1 MLTIVGLDDATI
13 EPAGALVASEHAE
26 ARRAHPGLPATFDRP
41 EACTAALQ
49 RLREG
54 GHTGVAAVERGR
66 PLAVMTGI
74 ARGSH
79 ARMPA
84 EGFAV
89 APDLEDPTTVLAR
102 LYGELAPELVAA
114 GVLRHYLDHAVL
126 RPLDAALSNLGFG
139 RHHVYASQPAAP
151 RSSPAGVQVRVG
163 GVDDLGVVAR
173 LALVEIRFRA
183 TPPIYA
189 PPEPRS
195 LEEVLDHHRALHHGG
210 ATHLL
215 ATLDGRDVGL
225 LTIELTSPAPRLC
238 ADGQPY
244 IGPTA
249 TDPDARGRGVGRAL
263 VDTALGWAHAHGYRW
278 VSVDFEAANPLSR
291 PFWLGNGFRP
301 IGYGVLR
308 TIDARALDM
317 LETGEPLQS

>member
-1 MLTIVGLDDATI
+1 MLSIVRLDDATI
-13 EPAGALVASEHAE
+13 EAAGALVASEHAE
-26 ARRAHPGLPATFDRP
+26 ARRAHLGLPAAFDRP

-49 RLREG
+49 RLRDR
-54 GHTGVAAVERGR
+54 GHTGVAAFERGR

-74 ARGSH
+74 AGGDH
-79 ARMPA
+79 ARLPA

-89 APDLEDPTTVLAR
+89 APDLDDPTTVLAR

-114 GVLRHYLDHAVL
+114 GVLRHYIDHVVL
-126 RPLDAALSNLGFG
+126 RPLEAALSNLGFG
-139 RHHVYASQPAAP
+139 RHHVYASQPAAS
-151 RSSPAGVQVRVG
+151 RSGPAGVRVRVG

-183 TPPIYA
+183 TPPVYGPA
-189 PPEPRS
+189 VPRS
-195 LEEVLDHHRALHHGG
+195 LEEVLDHHRALHHAG

-215 ATLDGRDVGL
+215 ATVDGRDVGL
-225 LTIELTSPAPRLC
+225 LTIELASPAPRLC
-238 ADGQPY
+238 PDGQPY

-278 VSVDFEAANPLSR
+278 VSVDFEPANPLSR

-308 TIDARALDM
+308 SIDARALDM
-317 LETGEPLQS
+317 

>member
-13 EPAGALVASEHAE
+13 EAAGALIASEHAE
-26 ARRAHPGLPATFDRP
+26 ARRAHPGLPPTFAGA

-49 RLREG
+49 RLRDS
-54 GHTGVAAVERGR
+54 GHTGLVASKRGR

-74 ARGSH
+74 ARGDH
-79 ARMPA
+79 ARLPA

-89 APDLEDPTTVLAR
+89 APDLEDPTAVLAR
-102 LYGELAPELVAA
+102 LYGQLAPELVAA
-114 GVLRHYLDHAVL
+114 GVLRHHIDHVVL
-126 RPLDAALSNLGFG
+126 PPLDTALSNLGFG

-151 RSSPAGVQVRVG
+151 RSSPAGVRVRVG
-163 GVDDLGVVAR
+163 GTDDLAAVAR

-183 TPPIYA
+183 TPPVYGRA
-189 PPEPRS
+189 VPRS
-195 LEEVLDHHRALHHGG
+195 LEEVLDHHRALHRAG

-215 ATLDGRDVGL
+215 ATVDGRDVGL
-225 LTIELTSPAPRLC
+225 LTIELASPAPRLC
-238 ADGQPY
+238 PDGQPY

-263 VDTALGWAHAHGYRW
+263 VDTTLSWAHAHGYRW
-278 VSVDFEAANPLSR
+278 VSVDFEPANPLSR

-308 TIDARALDM
+308 SIDARALDM
-317 LETGEPLQS
+317 

>member
-13 EPAGALVASEHAE
+13 EAAGALIASEHAE
-26 ARRAHPGLPATFDRP
+26 ARRAHPGLPPTFAGA

-49 RLREG
+49 RLRDS
-54 GHTGVAAVERGR
+54 GHTGLVASKRGR

-74 ARGSH
+74 ARGDH
-79 ARMPA
+79 ARLPA

-114 GVLRHYLDHAVL
+114 GMLRHYIDHVVL
-126 RPLDAALSNLGFG
+126 PPLDTALSNLGFG

-151 RSSPAGVQVRVG
+151 RSSPAGVRVRVG
-163 GVDDLGVVAR
+163 GTDDLAAVAR

-183 TPPIYA
+183 TPPVYGRA
-189 PPEPRS
+189 VPRT
-195 LEEVLDHHRALHHGG
+195 LEEVLDHHRALHQAG

-215 ATLDGRDVGL
+215 ATVDGRDVGL

-238 ADGQPY
+238 PDGQPY

-249 TDPDARGRGVGRAL
+249 TNPDARGRGVGRAL
-263 VDTALGWAHAHGYRW
+263 VDTTLTWAHAHGYRW
-278 VSVDFEAANPLSR
+278 VSVDFEPANPLSR

-308 TIDARALDM
+308 SIDARAL
-317 LETGEPLQS
+317 EPFPARPAL